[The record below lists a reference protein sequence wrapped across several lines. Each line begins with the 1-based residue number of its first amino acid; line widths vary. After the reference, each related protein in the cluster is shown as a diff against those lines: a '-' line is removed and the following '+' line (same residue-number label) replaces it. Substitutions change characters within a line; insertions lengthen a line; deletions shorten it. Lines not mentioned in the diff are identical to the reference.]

1 MLLSLLVEVFCVGWW
16 IGFVLWT
23 GAHVGVAVRPCGL
36 CVGCVTGVFEFV
48 CEILYLGLFFVMGLF
63 FVACGVL
70 GSGV

>member
-1 MLLSLLVEVFCVGWW
+1 M
-16 IGFVLWT
+16 LWT